1 MSKALKVGAQA
12 TAVAVVAGLLA
23 LLIWRVAHQGDNAAS
38 QLAAGKKP
46 PAPAFQLPRL
56 AGRGTLSLS
65 SLRGDVVVLNFWGT
79 WCDPCRAEAPLLAAA
94 YRRWKPHGVAFVG
107 VDVKD
112 FPEDAKR
119 FVHHFGITYPIVR
132 DKEAKI
138 STRYGTFLFPE
149 TYLVG
154 RNGRLL
160 ERIQGQLK
168 EEQLDRAIGRAL
180 RA

>member
-1 MSKALKVGAQA
+1 MTRPLKLAGQTVALAL
-12 TAVAVVAGLLA
+12 VAGLLA
-23 LLIWRVAHQGDNAAS
+23 LLVWRVAHQGDNAARE
-38 QLAAGKKP
+38 LASGRKP
-46 PAPAFQLPRL
+46 LAPSFDLPRL
-56 AGRGTLSLS
+56 IGSGTLRLA
-65 SLRGDVVVLNFWGT
+65 SLRGRVVVLNFWGT